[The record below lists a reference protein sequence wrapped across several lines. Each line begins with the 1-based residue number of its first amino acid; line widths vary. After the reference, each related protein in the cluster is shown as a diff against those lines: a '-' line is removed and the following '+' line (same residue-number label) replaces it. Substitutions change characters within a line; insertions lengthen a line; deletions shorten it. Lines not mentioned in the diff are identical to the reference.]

1 MGAEGDD
8 LDALAGLA
16 NDLRRY
22 TVGEAISFVVNRNVT
37 SSNLTSAGLGSPD
50 RAALTV
56 ETLVEVVD
64 DAWALGATELCV
76 QGLIP
81 DALPADSYLRLA
93 RIVKATRPQLH
104 LHAFR
109 PADIADGAARLGL
122 DDSDYFAALREAGVD
137 TVPGTGVKILDDAVR
152 LRVAPGDLPV
162 DRWISI
168 VTAAHRAGFRST
180 SVMVYGNGESAA
192 DRVAH
197 LRRLVELQRST
208 GGFTEF
214 VPMPATGPQPGQA
227 ARESAGRES
236 AGRESAGRE
245 SDDHRRVHAVA
256 RLMLHGHID
265 HIQAP
270 WTRLGFA
277 EATLML
283 QSGADDLGGT
293 LLDGR
298 VLPETGVEYGHELL
312 PADVDRIAR
321 SLSRPVRQRTTTYGD
336 PTDERKRMARA

>member
-1 MGAEGDD
+1 
-8 LDALAGLA
+8 
-16 NDLRRY
+16 
-22 TVGEAISFVVNRNVT
+22 
-37 SSNLTSAGLGSPD
+37 
-50 RAALTV
+50 
-56 ETLVEVVD
+56 
-64 DAWALGATELCV
+64 
-76 QGLIP
+76 
-81 DALPADSYLRLA
+81 
-93 RIVKATRPQLH
+93 
-104 LHAFR
+104 
-109 PADIADGAARLGL
+109 
-122 DDSDYFAALREAGVD
+122 
-137 TVPGTGVKILDDAVR
+137 
-152 LRVAPGDLPV
+152 
-162 DRWISI
+162 
-168 VTAAHRAGFRST
+168 
-180 SVMVYGNGESAA
+180 
-192 DRVAH
+192 
-197 LRRLVELQRST
+197 
-208 GGFTEF
+208 
-214 VPMPATGPQPGQA
+214 MPATGPQPGPA

-277 EATLML
+277 EAALML

-293 LLDGR
+293 LLDGG

>member
-1 MGAEGDD
+1 
-8 LDALAGLA
+8 
-16 NDLRRY
+16 
-22 TVGEAISFVVNRNVT
+22 V
-37 SSNLTSAGLGSPD
+37 
-50 RAALTV
+50 
-56 ETLVEVVD
+56 
-64 DAWALGATELCV
+64 
-76 QGLIP
+76 IP
-81 DALPADSYLRLA
+81 DALPADSYLLLA
-93 RIVKATRPQLH
+93 RVVKATRPELH

-122 DDSDYFAALREAGVD
+122 DDADYLAALREAGVD

-162 DRWISI
+162 DRWTSI

-192 DRVAH
+192 DRVGH
-197 LRRLVELQRST
+197 LRRLVELQSST

-214 VPMPATGPQPGQA
+214 VPMPAIG
-227 ARESAGRES
+227 RSAGP
-236 AGRESAGRE
+236 AGRE

-277 EATLML
+277 EAALML

-293 LLDGR
+293 LFDGR
-298 VLPETGVEYGHELL
+298 VLPEAGVEHGRELL
-312 PADVDRIAR
+312 PSDVERIAR

-336 PTDERKRMARA
+336 PTDERKRVSRA